1 MSNIRNL
8 FSKKLFVSKVD
19 LDKAEVESKEL
30 ITEKKKEREEFVPP
44 IDFASASNYIRFG
57 SAEEYY
63 ANSIQRVY
71 NTYPYDGSEKEK
83 LEFRNESTELD
94 KWMFD
99 NKYPKGNGHAVFDA
113 NSYITVNRGYNSATV
128 APSTKLSKLFNLKSV
143 KQDTEM
149 RRQETVVLDFDEG
162 VTFEW
167 WMNRDTKSEK
177 EALFYFSS
185 SNESFLQISVRTA
198 DVDSI
203 DPGNTVNGI
212 QLQMLEIESDGF
224 GMMSK
229 DVISHAALDQAAL
242 IDGAWHHHAITF
254 SRTTG
259 SLYADYY
266 YDGLHRKETALDVG
280 SQILNITGSIT
291 LFIASGSIFPDFSGG
306 GSGGIA

>member
-19 LDKAEVESKEL
+19 LDKAEVESKEF

-162 VTFEW
+162 VTIEW
-167 WMNRDTKSEK
+167 WMKRDTKSEK

-185 SNESFLQISVRTA
+185 SNESYLQISVRTA
-198 DVDSI
+198 DTDAV

-212 QLQMLEIESDGF
+212 QLQISDTGV
-224 GMMSK
+224 GEYGINEK
-229 DVISHAALDQAAL
+229 LVISHSDLDQAAL
-242 IDGAWHHHAITF
+242 IDDQWHQHAVSF
-254 SRTTG
+254 SRASG
-259 SLYADYY
+259 LLYADYY
-266 YDGLHRKETALDVG
+266 YDGLHRKETSLDIAG
-280 SQILNITGSIT
+280 SEILNITGSIT
-291 LFIASGSIFPDFSGG
+291 LFIASGSVISDVGFAVAP
-306 GSGGIA
+306 